1 METDTGL
8 SLHLCGAGPGMFAID
23 REPSRYPE
31 VREICSLF
39 EAEANL
45 VHAIIP
51 SQMYC

>member
-1 METDTGL
+1 
-8 SLHLCGAGPGMFAID
+8 MFAID